1 MTTTFRDWL
10 ISAAIIL
17 WIMLAFD
24 WLRRG
29 LPRDGFWGLFVTCLF
44 AIAVVALATPGMKP

>member
-17 WIMLAFD
+17 WIILAFD

-29 LPRDGFWGLFVTCLF
+29 LPREEFLGLFVTCLIAF
-44 AIAVVALATPGMKP
+44 AVVALATPGVKP